1 MHPAGGFMTSYADLR
16 SLAIRYK
23 NGYINSDD
31 FIYGVVSEYGCI
43 ALTISSWTDFEKF
56 ATLLQ
61 DKDGDLI
68 KGWDEAVRNW
78 RGTSLEERLDK
89 YSDFLQERSSG
100 LSVLFAPMGGIHV
113 LTLGNGELYVF
124 MKRKSKKYNI
134 VRI

>member
-1 MHPAGGFMTSYADLR
+1 MHPAGGGFMTSYADLR

-61 DKDGDLI
+61 DKDATLE
-68 KGWDEAVRNW
+68 EAWEKAVENW
-78 RGTSLEERLDK
+78 QGTNREERLDR
-89 YSDFLQERSSG
+89 YSDFLQEKFSG
-100 LSVLFAPMGGIHV
+100 LSVLFAPMGGYPCPDNWEWKVVHV
-113 LTLGNGELYVF
+113 YEE
-124 MKRKSKKYNI
+124 KK
-134 VRI
+134 